1 MTRSFLLQKIL
12 LFFFVCI
19 VSFRAQN
26 FLVFPSIRSIPSI
39 RTAEKLTQILKPSQ
53 IKFSVLLHQ
62 ADLQSWKE
70 AEVQPLSYGNS
81 DALFSAIKSNP
92 SKSHLALQA
101 LEQLKEGSLIY
112 SLSRSRFDAIICSV
126 DDPICDYL
134 TKNLKIENKILLTST
149 CPTQWEDVFVE
160 IPTKQN
166 IITKLVSFFKSL
178 LSPKKKDFEVKYNT
192 ETLYFSQCFQPLLNP
207 QPQLQNIYPIGSYIG
222 ATAKG
227 NLPDQYRKPVLLASK
242 IIIVYLGEDEQAYHD
257 SLLEVIKLFPHYL
270 FVVVS
275 KTFNLGQ
282 YAKGN
287 VIVDENAP
295 LDDLMNHQNAAFLIS
310 NGEWTILMNSFY
322 HNLPAITLGSSTEG
336 AIGRQFVKD
345 KKSWN

>member
-1 MTRSFLLQKIL
+1 MQLSAVSMTQYATIW
-12 LFFFVCI
+12 
-19 VSFRAQN
+19 Q
-26 FLVFPSIRSIPSI
+26 
-39 RTAEKLTQILKPSQ
+39 
-53 IKFSVLLHQ
+53 
-62 ADLQSWKE
+62 
-70 AEVQPLSYGNS
+70 
-81 DALFSAIKSNP
+81 
-92 SKSHLALQA
+92 
-101 LEQLKEGSLIY
+101 
-112 SLSRSRFDAIICSV
+112 
-126 DDPICDYL
+126 
-134 TKNLKIENKILLTST
+134 KNLKIENKILLTST

-345 KKSWN
+345 KKAGINLSQPNSQALENAVREVVFDPMYRNNLKDISRYLKGMNTNYLIPNIIFNHFSAKSSASSSKTDL